1 MKRILIIPLVIL
13 LCTSFSG
20 CVKEKDNSANSR
32 DSMTTSVSSESKA
45 SNATLE
51 AGKSK
56 STGSISGSSSIAGG
70 QSNDDELTKQL
81 NDLEAALSSLDQ
93 ITEEDLVIPQP
104 NP

>member
-1 MKRILIIPLVIL
+1 L
-13 LCTSFSG
+13 
-20 CVKEKDNSANSR
+20 
-32 DSMTTSVSSESKA
+32 
-45 SNATLE
+45 
-51 AGKSK
+51 
-56 STGSISGSSSIAGG
+56 TGSISGSSSIAGG